1 MESAKLNLAMATSLF
16 KRFVDYV
23 VLCLSQRL
31 TFSPGHPE
39 KGQVLAKPLRATTAA
54 FLSINTRYEGQ
65 SDQFNNHAKYWW
77 ESCGHALAVLLEKSG
92 YPNQIQHQH
101 LEFIR
106 TITPHLGPSHAP
118 GIQQHWKSFMTD
130 DHTPIEL
137 SWDWRTGN
145 KSPKIRF
152 SIEPVGIHAG
162 TPLDPYNQ
170 SAASELQE
178 TLAGLLS
185 ETSMEWLRHF
195 QEKLDG
201 PETNAGVDQVEGHR
215 SRQFYAFDLEE
226 DGSIMSKAY
235 FFPGFK
241 ARETHQ
247 STIDVIL
254 DAIKTA
260 PGSTP
265 ENLQAFE
272 VFREF
277 TQEVSNPPLEIDM
290 LAIDLVDPADSRFKI
305 YFRLRD
311 TSLASVMNTMRLNN
325 RLRLPTLNH
334 DVLRKLYFSLLGA
347 TVENQIASDN
357 VQLPVKD
364 HRTAGILYNVEFKY
378 QSKVPKVKVYLPV
391 RHYSQ
396 NEAAVVQALDIHF
409 NGTESSTGQR
419 ANMLR
424 YKDAISMIL

>member
-1 MESAKLNLAMATSLF
+1 M
-16 KRFVDYV
+16 
-23 VLCLSQRL
+23 
-31 TFSPGHPE
+31 
-39 KGQVLAKPLRATTAA
+39 
-54 FLSINTRYEGQ
+54 
-65 SDQFNNHAKYWW
+65 
-77 ESCGHALAVLLEKSG
+77 
-92 YPNQIQHQH
+92 
-101 LEFIR
+101 
-106 TITPHLGPSHAP
+106 
-118 GIQQHWKSFMTD
+118 
-130 DHTPIEL
+130 
-137 SWDWRTGN
+137 
-145 KSPKIRF
+145 
-152 SIEPVGIHAG
+152 
-162 TPLDPYNQ
+162 
-170 SAASELQE
+170 
-178 TLAGLLS
+178 GLLS

-201 PETNAGVDQVEGHR
+201 PETKAGVDEAEGHR

-226 DGSIMSKAY
+226 DGSIMAKAY

-265 ENLQAFE
+265 ESLQAFE

-277 TQEVSNPPLEIDM
+277 TQEVSSPPLEIDM

-311 TSLASVMNTMRLNN
+311 TSLASVMDTMHLNN
-325 RLRLPTLNH
+325 RLPFPTLNH
-334 DVLRKLYFSLLGA
+334 DVLRNLYFSLLGGPA

-378 QSKVPKVKVYLPV
+378 QSKLPKVKVYLPV
-391 RHYSQ
+391 RHYSPK
-396 NEAAVVQALDIHF
+396 ETAVVQALDTHF
-409 NGTESSTGQR
+409 NSIESSTGQR
-419 ANMLR
+419 DSMFR
-424 YKDAISMIL
+424 YKDAVSMIL